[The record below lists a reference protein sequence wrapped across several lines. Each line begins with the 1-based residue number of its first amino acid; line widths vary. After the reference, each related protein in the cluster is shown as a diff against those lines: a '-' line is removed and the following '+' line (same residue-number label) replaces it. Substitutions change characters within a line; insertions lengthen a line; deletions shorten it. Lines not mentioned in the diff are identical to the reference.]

1 MPPVG
6 NVDMF
11 RLTRQVRF
19 SINPFGP
26 FSQEGA
32 NSYAS
37 VPSGEGLCLFLALT
51 IEVAGPLD
59 PDTGFV
65 VNVMEIDR
73 QAREHTVPLL
83 AEHIRRR
90 FRDGQAVSL
99 SDLVGLLHEARQ
111 ALEGR
116 LATARVGC
124 LYLALNPYRTL
135 AIWPE
140 DTTVMLFSEKF
151 EFAATHT
158 LWNSRFGPEENAE
171 MFGKCAN
178 PTGHG
183 HNYVLEVKVRC
194 PVAREDWRIARFQQ
208 IVEEAFLSRVDHKNL
223 NLDVPQFAEAIP
235 SVENLAVMAW
245 RCLQG
250 RLDPAKLEE
259 VAIWETDK
267 TCCIYRPESADG
279 GTPDNAS

>member
-1 MPPVG
+1 MPPAG

-26 FSQEGA
+26 DSKEGA

-51 IEVAGPLD
+51 VEVTGPLD

-99 SDLVGLLHEARQ
+99 LDLVGLLHQARR

-116 LATARVGC
+116 LATARVGSLC
-124 LYLALNPYRTL
+124 LALNPYRTL

-158 LWNSRFGPEENAE
+158 LWNSRFSPEENAE

-223 NLDVPQFAEAIP
+223 NLDVPQFAESIP

-250 RLDPAKLEE
+250 RLDPAELEE

-267 TCCIYRPESADG
+267 TCCIYRPEPADG